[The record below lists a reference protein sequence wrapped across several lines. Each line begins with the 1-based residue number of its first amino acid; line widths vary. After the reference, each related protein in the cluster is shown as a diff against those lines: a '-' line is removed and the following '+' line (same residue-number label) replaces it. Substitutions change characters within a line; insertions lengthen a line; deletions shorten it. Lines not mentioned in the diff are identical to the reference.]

1 MQEHAPGNRLGE
13 ETSPYLLQHK
23 DNPVHW
29 RAWGDAALA
38 EARET
43 GKPILLSVGYAA
55 CHWCHVMAHESF
67 EDAATARVM
76 NELFVNIKVDREER
90 PDVDA
95 IYMGALHEL
104 GEQGG
109 WPLTMFL
116 TSDAEPFW
124 GGTYFPKEQRYG
136 RPAFVSVLSEVA
148 RIYRDEPD
156 KVRTNADLLKDRLKP
171 AHRVSA
177 SEPPS
182 EAMLADL
189 GRRLVQAIDPVNGGI
204 RGAPKFPQPQFLGF
218 LWRAGLRYAL
228 ADPLEAVSLTLTHI
242 AQGGIYDHLGGGF
255 SRYSTDERWLVP
267 HFEKMLYDNAQLI
280 ELMTEAWRE
289 SKSKLFAQRIEETV
303 DWLLRE
309 MVVPGGGFA
318 ASLDA
323 DSEGEE
329 GKFYVWSLAEIQNI
343 LGEGTRADDA
353 KLFAEIYG
361 VTAEGDF
368 EGHNILNR
376 LGSIELRDEE
386 TERRLAEMRKKLLAR
401 RASRVRPGFDDK
413 VLADWNGLMIAAL
426 ANAAAAF
433 DKPEWLAAAEAAF
446 DFVCTRMISNGRL
459 LHAYRA
465 GEAKAPATAN
475 DYANM
480 IRAALALAKVTGKR
494 AYVDRAREWA
504 DVLDKHYWAS
514 DIGGYYFVADD
525 TSDLIVRPLSGQD
538 EATPNANGVMVSNL
552 MALYLWTGEGRY
564 RDRAEAV
571 LKAFAGVMRQN
582 VLAHAGLLAAELDV
596 IAPALIVLI
605 VPEGGDAR
613 ALRAALRDVS
623 LPGAVV
629 QEIGVGE
636 LLPASSPAHGKTAI
650 DGKPTAYVCI
660 GPQCSLPVTEPEKLI
675 ETVRAARQ
683 VTLT

>member
-1 MQEHAPGNRLGE
+1 MQERVQGNRLGE

-29 RAWGDAALA
+29 RAWGEAALA
-38 EARET
+38 EARAT

-67 EDAATARVM
+67 EDEATAEVM
-76 NELFVNIKVDREER
+76 NKLFVNIKVDREER

-104 GEQGG
+104 GDQGG

-124 GGTYFPKEQRYG
+124 GGTYFPKEHRYG
-136 RPAFVSVLSEVA
+136 RPAFVSVLNEVA

-156 KVRTNADLLKDRLKP
+156 KVRTNADVLKDRLQP
-171 AHRVSA
+171 AHRVTA
-177 SEPPS
+177 SDPPS
-182 EAMLADL
+182 EPMLADL
-189 GRRLVQAIDPVNGGI
+189 SRRMVQAIDPVNGGI
-204 RGAPKFPQPQFLGF
+204 RGAPKFPQPQFFGF
-218 LWRAGLRYAL
+218 LWRSGIRYGLAN
-228 ADPLEAVSLTLTHI
+228 PLEAVNVTLTRI

-255 SRYSTDERWLVP
+255 SRYSVDERWLVP

-280 ELMTEAWRE
+280 ELMTESWRE
-289 SKSKLFAQRIEETV
+289 SKSPLYAQRIEETV

-309 MVVPGGGFA
+309 MVVEGGGFA

-329 GKFYVWSLAEIQNI
+329 GKFYVWSLAEIREI
-343 LGEGTRADDA
+343 LGENGANF
-353 KLFAEIYG
+353 LAEMYD
-361 VTAEGDF
+361 VTANGNF

-376 LGSIELRDEE
+376 LGAIELRDAA
-386 TERRLAEMRKKLLAR
+386 TERRLAGLRDRLLRR

-433 DKPEWLAAAEAAF
+433 DRPEWLAAAEAAF
-446 DFVCTRMISNGRL
+446 DFVCTKMVANGRL
-459 LHAYRA
+459 FHAYRA

-480 IRAALALAKVTGKR
+480 IRAALTLANVTGNRSYIER
-494 AYVDRAREWA
+494 AQEWA
-504 DVLDKHYWAS
+504 GVLDRHYWAP

-525 TSDLIVRPLSGQD
+525 TSDLIVRPRSGQD

-552 MALYLWTGEGRY
+552 VALALWTGEERY
-564 RDRAEAV
+564 AKRAEAV
-571 LKAFAGVMRQN
+571 LQAFGGVMRQN
-582 VLAHAGLLAAELDV
+582 VLAHAGLLAAELDA
-596 IAPALIVLI
+596 IAPSLVVLI
-605 VPEGGDAR
+605 VPDGGDAV

-623 LPGAVV
+623 LPSAVV
-629 QEIGVGE
+629 QQVRAGE
-636 LLPASSPAHGKTAI
+636 ALPASSPAQGKTAI

-660 GPQCSLPVTEPEKLI
+660 GPQCSLPVTEPAKLI
-675 ETVRAARQ
+675 ETIKAARSG
-683 VTLT
+683 VLT